1 MLKYLL
7 HLKSN
12 EIFMFPLQS
21 LCLVHGLI
29 VNLYFF
35 CLFLAFLLVC
45 YEKRLLQRRGQDVKL
60 RVNGET
66 SVHFF
71 IYCNYLRV
79 NEFKVRIVSRH
90 QYTEFGHFTL
100 CFPQDE
106 RFRYLHLCYLS
117 RVRCAHREYID
128 RSLV

>member
-1 MLKYLL
+1 
-7 HLKSN
+7 
-12 EIFMFPLQS
+12 MFGARPYCQF
-21 LCLVHGLI
+21 V
-29 VNLYFF
+29 FF